1 MVATH
6 ASMERAPSQQQST
19 RRPAVGPRPVARGAP
34 LRPSQVPLPNT
45 IQFKLT
51 TAAVNDPLEYEAD
64 RIADRVMRVPAVDPP
79 IAAGPRQISR
89 TCSSCEENSDH
100 KCESCAEEQKLQM
113 MPVSAAEP
121 ADEAPPIVEDVLRQ
135 PGQPL
140 AAATR
145 RFFEPRFGADFS
157 GVRVHTDHGAAES
170 AHAVG
175 ARAYTVGAHIVFATN
190 SFEPSTQGGQRLMA
204 HELAHVVQQRSGRAQ
219 AVQREVDRR
228 WINDVTAARYR
239 GKVMTDRIH
248 THGLLSKEARA
259 KIVSEMAYFQGAA
272 RDAYADI
279 VQPVLR
285 KVAPDWD
292 LRPKPAAPTPSVPAT
307 PPRKNDEP
315 PPVCKPLP
323 PSGSGKKCKFFTYD
337 STLGGALGTLW
348 KTAAFADAAA
358 RPATYVIPS
367 GDSMEELLGTL
378 LSTYADKDCD
388 CTDEIQ
394 FWSHGSR
401 GNGAWISSTKKG
413 GTDEITADSLN
424 IPGIEKYGD
433 DRSQPGY
440 EEWENKLTTFQRRL
454 MLVRRTIC
462 DSDST
467 VYYRSCQ
474 AFQGEEGEKFAKAS
488 SQFWRCD
495 VSGHTKSI
503 GLSQPGKHTLP
514 VCHEPDWPVSE
525 GADEES
531 KKDKE
536 KLRDV
541 KPK

>member
-1 MVATH
+1 MVVTH
-6 ASMERAPSQQQST
+6 ASIERAPSQQQST
-19 RRPAVGPRPVARGAP
+19 HRPAAGPRPAARTGFA
-34 LRPSQVPLPNT
+34 RPSQVPLPSS
-45 IQFKLT
+45 IQFKLAT
-51 TAAVNDPLEYEAD
+51 
-64 RIADRVMRVPAVDPP
+64 
-79 IAAGPRQISR
+79 G
-89 TCSSCEENSDH
+89 
-100 KCESCAEEQKLQM
+100 
-113 MPVSAAEP
+113 AEP
-121 ADEAPPIVEDVLRQ
+121 AEEAPLIVADVLHR

-145 RFFEPRFGADFS
+145 DFFEQRFGTDLSA
-157 GVRVHTDHGAAES
+157 VRVHTDHEAAES
-170 AHAVG
+170 AQAVG
-175 ARAYTVGAHIVFATN
+175 ARAYTVGAHIAFAAN
-190 SFEPSTQGGQRLMA
+190 NFAPSTDGGQRLIA
-204 HELAHVVQQRSGRAQ
+204 HELAHVVQQRGGRAQ
-219 AVQREVDRR
+219 AVQRDIDRR
-228 WINDVTAARYR
+228 WVSDVTAARYR
-239 GKVMTDRIH
+239 GKVMADRIH
-248 THGLLSKEARA
+248 KHGLLSKEARA
-259 KIVSEMAYFQGAA
+259 KITSEMAYFQGAA
-272 RDAYADI
+272 RDAYADV

-285 KVAPDWD
+285 KVAPEWD
-292 LRPKPAAPTPSVPAT
+292 LRPKPAAPTPPTPA
-307 PPRKNDEP
+307 PPPKQQEEP

-323 PSGSGKKCKFFTYD
+323 ASDSGKKCKFFTYD
-337 STLGGALGTLW
+337 STLDGALGALW
-348 KTAAFADAAA
+348 ETAAFADAAA

-413 GTDEITADSLN
+413 GTDEITAASLN

-440 EEWENKLTTFQRRL
+440 EEWENKLSTFQRRL

-462 DSDST
+462 DSEST

-474 AFQGEEGEKFAKAS
+474 AFQGEEGKKFAKAS

-503 GLSQPGKHTLP
+503 GLSQPGKHTLS
-514 VCHEPDWPVSE
+514 VCAEPDWPMSE

-536 KLRDV
+536 KLREV